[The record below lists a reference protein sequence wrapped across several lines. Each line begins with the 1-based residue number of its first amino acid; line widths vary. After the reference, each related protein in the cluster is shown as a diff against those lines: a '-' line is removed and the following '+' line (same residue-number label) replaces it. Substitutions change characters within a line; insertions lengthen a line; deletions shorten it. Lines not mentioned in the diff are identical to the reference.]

1 MHMTVKI
8 FIKRKVQDQNAV
20 ELTLLLKRLRAL
32 TLEQPGYISGETLTR
47 IDKKDECMVVS
58 TWRSVEDWNSWVNNP
73 KRIEIQMQI
82 DKLLGQETD
91 YAMYSA

>member
-1 MHMTVKI
+1 MTVKI
-8 FIKRKVQDQNAV
+8 FIKRKVQNQNAI

-47 IDKKDECMVVS
+47 IDKNDECMVIS
-58 TWRSVEDWNSWVNNP
+58 SWRSVEDWNSWVNNP

-91 YAMYSA
+91 YAMYRA

>member
-1 MHMTVKI
+1 MSVKI
-8 FIKRKVQDQNAV
+8 FIKRKVQDKSAV
-20 ELTLLLKRLRAL
+20 ELTMLLKRLRAL
-32 TLEQPGYISGETLTR
+32 TLEQPGYISGETLAR

-73 KRIEIQMQI
+73 KRIEVQTQI
-82 DKLLGQETD
+82 DKLLGEDTE

>member
-1 MHMTVKI
+1 MTVKI
-8 FIKRKVQDQNAV
+8 FIKRKVQDENV
-20 ELTLLLKRLRAL
+20 IKLTLLLKQLRAL
-32 TLEQPGYISGETLTR
+32 TLEQPGYISGETLNR

-73 KRIEIQMQI
+73 KRNEIQTEI
-82 DKLLGQETD
+82 DKLLGEETD

>member
-1 MHMTVKI
+1 MTVKI
-8 FIKRKVQDQNAV
+8 FIKRKVQDQNV
-20 ELTLLLKRLRAL
+20 IELTVLLKKLRAL

-47 IDKKDECMVVS
+47 IDQNDECMVIS
-58 TWRSVEDWNSWVNNP
+58 SWRSVEDWNSWVNNP
-73 KRIEIQMQI
+73 KRIEVQMQI